1 MVKRNNKKFFYF
13 LYLLATL
20 ICISTT
26 SFAENSIRATNG
38 IDKPLPNYTPKLL
51 KSLDVYAS
59 RGETVGFFLFLK
71 SDSSK
76 KLTATRFVNQ
86 RGRKNGKIKISFF
99 DPQPIKVDNT
109 NKSFEDAYSG
119 IYYDPLLPYP
129 NSIDINAS
137 KKGKW
142 VFVDVEVPSDVSA
155 GEYNA
160 KIKFGKKAL
169 PIKLKVW
176 KMIIPETPTLPL
188 YGEINPIAVDE
199 GHYGQWR
206 PMSEVDIDLYKKY
219 IKEIRDHRMY
229 PMRSWPFE
237 SLFTP
242 FEAGGENRSLDLNS
256 TGFYS
261 SMMDGLSKGL
271 KYDFPDMNCHG
282 SPELAPACN
291 VSNLNKDSRRISY
304 FNAMEQTVK
313 DYSNRGLVATA
324 FLWDEPFM
332 NAWMWKTWNDYSR
345 DINPVKNYYSRVKE
359 LVPNVKTV
367 ITAPCFTDLA
377 GSVDIFISAPNY
389 MEEGYGNFGGR
400 FGDCAEVQN
409 RGAESWWYV
418 SCMSHGC
425 SVWDTDNNN
434 DEPGTSDFV
443 IERPSSYISSIAWLQ
458 AKYKFTAFFYYAL
471 VHMYESYPINAGG
484 IDPWTSVYAHT
495 GQGDGTLLYPGR
507 AGERGLKVHQP
518 ISSVRL
524 KLWRETSF
532 NAEYINWMEK
542 LNNKPSW
549 WNNTFDSMVTSYNRW
564 SKDYQNYFKMKKKM
578 GAYLT
583 NKKL

>member
-188 YGEINPIAVDE
+188 YGEINPITVDE

-219 IKEIRDHRMY
+219 IKEISDHRMY

-237 SLFTP
+237 SLFAP
-242 FEAGGENRSLDLNS
+242 FQAGENRKGLDLVS
-256 TGFYS
+256 TNYES
-261 SMMDGLSKGL
+261 IMIKGL
-271 KYDFPDMNCHG
+271 PKGVYYDLPDMNCSG
-282 SPELAPACN
+282 VPEAEEAQNCH
-291 VSNLNKDSRRISY
+291 VDNLNKIEKVNY
-304 FNAMEQTVK
+304 LNAMEQSIK
-313 DYSNRGLVATA
+313 DYSRQGLLATV
-324 FLWDEPFM
+324 FLWDEPFQQASKWGTERIYKDDM
-332 NAWMWKTWNDYSR
+332 DAVVGYLR
-345 DINPVKNYYSRVKE
+345 LVKNK
-359 LVPNVKTV
+359 VPSVKTV
-367 ITAPCFTDLA
+367 ISSPCFIDLV

-400 FGDCAEVQN
+400 FEDCTEVQS

-425 SVWDTDNNN
+425 IPKDPDDN
-434 DEPGTSDFV
+434 PGTPDFV

-458 AKYKFTAFFYYAL
+458 AEYKFTAFFYYAL

-507 AGERGLKVHQP
+507 AGERGLTTHQP
-518 ISSVRL
+518 IPSIRL

-532 NAEYINWMEK
+532 TAEYIKWMKGVNKKSKPKWWGKKVKNMASSQINWEK
-542 LNNKPSW
+542 KYQKYYKIKKQMGDFLNNK
-549 WNNTFDSMVTSYNRW
+549 R
-564 SKDYQNYFKMKKKM
+564 
-578 GAYLT
+578 
-583 NKKL
+583 